1 MVSRGAAMKSKI
13 VFGTIAA
20 LLLTLFSFTPVQ
32 AAAGVV
38 TAPTISPLANGK
50 SIVATPTK
58 WSATVKSSYKWL
70 LNGKSVDG
78 TKTSFTPTA
87 KQKGATLVYVETATG
102 TTSRSNSLVIGQV
115 FIKGSVNLAFTD
127 VTSTKISVIL
137 APAVPANAKAKV
149 TWFRGPF
156 EVKEATGLT
165 YEVATAD
172 QDSEITVSVVYAA
185 KGYTPAKLIST
196 GIVIPMQE
204 RKYSLM
210 WSDEFDASASSTVD
224 PSIWVP
230 QNGDGVAFGNKG
242 WGNRERQWYLDTQS
256 KIDSTGALTIS
267 ATRTGAEALNCYYK
281 APCEWISSKFVTKD
295 RVGFKYGRI
304 EARIK
309 GSVGTGTWG
318 AFWLLGANIDDRGWP
333 GCGEIDVAELLG
345 RDPKKNYGTL
355 HGPLSGGGGRGD
367 TVAMDNGFANDYHTY
382 AIDWLPDQITWY
394 LDGQLFATVNKTDK
408 DWVFDH
414 EFYLIMN
421 LAMGG
426 IFGGDIDPAVKDAT
440 MSFDYVRAYQINGVG
455 EVIKH

>member
-1 MVSRGAAMKSKI
+1 MIDRGAAMKTRL
-13 VFGTIAA
+13 VYGLIAA
-20 LLLTLFSFTPVQ
+20 LLLSSLTIQPAT
-32 AAAGVV
+32 A
-38 TAPTISPLANGK
+38 APTVVKAPSISLAANGK
-50 SIVATPTK
+50 SVTATPAQ
-58 WSATVKSSYKWL
+58 WSTTAKSSFKWL
-70 LNGKSVDG
+70 LNGKAVSG
-78 TKTSFTPTA
+78 AKNAFTPTT
-87 KQKGATLVYVETATG
+87 KQKGSTLVYVESLAG
-102 TTSRSNSLVIGQV
+102 VTSRSNSLVIGQV
-115 FIKGSVNLAFTD
+115 FLKGVASIAFTD
-127 VTSTKISVIL
+127 ATSTKLSVTL
-137 APAVPANAKAKV
+137 APTVPANAKATV

-156 EVKEATGLT
+156 EVEGATGLT
-165 YEVATAD
+165 YDVATAD
-172 QDSEITVSVVYAA
+172 QDSEITASVVYAA
-185 KGYTPAKLIST
+185 KGFTPAKTITS
-196 GIVIPMQE
+196 GILVPIQE
-204 RKYSLM
+204 RKYSLI

-242 WGNRERQWYLDTQS
+242 WGNRERQWYTENQS

-267 ATRTGAEALNCYYK
+267 ATRTGAEAFTCYYK

-295 RVGFKYGRI
+295 RIGFKYGRI

-333 GCGEIDVAELLG
+333 GCGEIDVVELLG

-367 TVAMDNGFANDYHTY
+367 TVAMDNGFADDYHTY

>member
-1 MVSRGAAMKSKI
+1 MVGRGAAMKSKI

-32 AAAGVV
+32 AAASVV
-38 TAPTISPLANGK
+38 TAPTIAPLANGK
-50 SIVATPTK
+50 SIVATPAK

-70 LNGKSVDG
+70 LNGKSVAG

-87 KQKGATLVYVETATG
+87 KQKGA
-102 TTSRSNSLVIGQV
+102 
-115 FIKGSVNLAFTD
+115 FTD
-127 VTSTKISVIL
+127 ATSTKISVTL